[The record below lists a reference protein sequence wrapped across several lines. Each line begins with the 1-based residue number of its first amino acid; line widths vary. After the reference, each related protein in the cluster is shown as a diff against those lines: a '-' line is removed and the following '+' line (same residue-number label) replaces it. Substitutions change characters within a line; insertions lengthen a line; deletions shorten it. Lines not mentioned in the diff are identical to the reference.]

1 MKKIYFNPEME
12 VIKINTHQM
21 LAASPASFDDLGGGE
36 VSLTDE
42 ELDPGT
48 PGDEVLSRWT
58 DFDE

>member
-1 MKKIYFNPEME
+1 ME